1 MYRVIVDIM
10 TTLETVIFIL
20 GWSTMI
26 AIFDYLESDSR

>member
-1 MYRVIVDIM
+1 MTTHLM

-26 AIFDYLESDSR
+26 GIFDYLESK